1 MYVLFI
7 PSFPN
12 NRFHLGNI
20 RNKSKQKEKKRRK
33 KEDEQEAEVQS
44 LRYKPIAHIVQFDV
58 FANIFVT
65 FCLIFCFYILY
76 DDTRVTLIR
85 VCLSLTKTFVSFR
98 FLSFLRFFFFGK
110 PQKSLCPGD
119 LQKWQ
124 RLELLFVLG
133 FVVAGK
139 QHVAVR
145 ATQEVRLFFRHVV
158 LFVFFFPSVGVSPYD
173 FFFRIFAQK

>member
-1 MYVLFI
+1 M
-7 PSFPN
+7 
-12 NRFHLGNI
+12 
-20 RNKSKQKEKKRRK
+20 
-33 KEDEQEAEVQS
+33 S
-44 LRYKPIAHIVQFDV
+44 LPYKD
-58 FANIFVT
+58 
-65 FCLIFCFYILY
+65 FCFFSFSFFSSIL
-76 DDTRVTLIR
+76 
-85 VCLSLTKTFVSFR
+85 
-98 FLSFLRFFFFGK
+98 FFGK
-110 PQKSLCPGD
+110 PQKSLSPGD

-173 FFFRIFAQK
+173 FFFEFSRKSDSAFACATEGEMCFTQNIRSRVTKKNKHRIVLFYASVSPLIRKNKLREQKKNVNTSINVHTHRSQN